1 MNIINLF
8 FDTINF
14 LTIIPIGSNIKKN
27 DYNYFL
33 YIFFPL
39 VGLVIGV
46 IYASFLK
53 LLSAFFPLEVSILFA
68 LTLYIVLADFFHLD
82 GFSDTIDALF
92 ASFIGKNPKDVLKD
106 PHVGSMGVL
115 FLILL
120 LFIKF
125 LVLKNI
131 VDFYKAIVLSIVIS
145 RWSMSVAGFYG
156 KSLEI
161 SFVGKKFIYNDF
173 KILLGSLTF
182 AFIIHYVFLKNFIII
197 ILNFSFSYLLVL
209 FLIKFFNHKFEG
221 INGDIIGF
229 CGEVVEVLVLI
240 IFFTFEK
247 IKL

>member
-14 LTIIPIGSNIKKN
+14 LTIIPIGSNIKRN

-68 LTLYIVLADFFHLD
+68 LTIYIVLADFFHLD

-106 PHVGSMGVL
+106 PHIGSMGVL

-173 KILLGSLTF
+173 KILLGSLIS
-182 AFIIHYVFLKNFIII
+182 AFIIH
-197 ILNFSFSYLLVL
+197 
-209 FLIKFFNHKFEG
+209 
-221 INGDIIGF
+221 
-229 CGEVVEVLVLI
+229 
-240 IFFTFEK
+240 
-247 IKL
+247 